1 MEWLLCVAVRSV
13 SHIDVAR
20 NAWRNPRVV
29 AGRRRNAETDRGM
42 DGAMADLK
50 LNARAARIKVATAAL
65 YGEWGGQT
73 KMAASVGISKQMLS
87 FIIHGDRRVTDKVDK
102 AVTDALARE
111 ANRLC
116 TTAKKLDQ
124 IAGKVQQHRPHWN
137 EKRSQPTAGRTT
149 A

>member
-1 MEWLLCVAVRSV
+1 
-13 SHIDVAR
+13 
-20 NAWRNPRVV
+20 
-29 AGRRRNAETDRGM
+29 M

-73 KMAASVGISKQMLS
+73 KMAATVGISKQMLS
-87 FIIHGDRRVTDKVDK
+87 FIIHGDRRVTDKVEK

-116 TTAKKLDQ
+116 TTVKKWNE
-124 IAGKVQQHRPHWN
+124 IAGKVQ
-137 EKRSQPTAGRTT
+137 RSPERWQP
-149 A
+149 